1 MQDTNIPFG
10 ERDGMLLRAFEVE
23 NGLACNCVCPGCRK
37 PLNAA
42 NGGQKVIPHFR
53 HAQSEDCISGYKD
66 GVRRAAVA
74 LIAEQRR
81 LMLPGY
87 SRQVTAMTTSGHTLL
102 RDVTFQPTAITVEAV
117 ERFVDLG
124 EVVAHA
130 ALTAFGRQ
138 LLVRIKVSARAE
150 YERCQRLARI
160 FSSSVEIDLSG
171 LSLEQINDPVMF
183 EWAVLSDPNTRSWI
197 RSLRG
202 EMLEQRA
209 AKDLAVEVIAHNA
222 QWEQERSRLQAIENE
237 RREKQE
243 AEASAR
249 AIALAA
255 HRKAQLAA
263 AETQRVAGIP
273 TKDDRE
279 ERQRREELIVGQT
292 LRASQEWGGKAVEC
306 SACYILSPPGTQF
319 CLYCA
324 NETSTMSLIFV
335 PSDVMTTIH
344 FRMRSSA
351 KPDRSLR
358 MAPTLLVQPEP
369 FTMD

>member
-1 MQDTNIPFG
+1 
-10 ERDGMLLRAFEVE
+10 
-23 NGLACNCVCPGCRK
+23 
-37 PLNAA
+37 
-42 NGGQKVIPHFR
+42 
-53 HAQSEDCISGYKD
+53 
-66 GVRRAAVA
+66 
-74 LIAEQRR
+74 
-81 LMLPGY
+81 
-87 SRQVTAMTTSGHTLL
+87 MTTSGHTLL
-102 RDVTFQPTAITVEAV
+102 RNVTFQPTAITAEAV

-130 ALTAFGRQ
+130 VLTALGRQ

-150 YERCQRLARI
+150 YERYQRLARI
-160 FSSSVEIDLSG
+160 AGSSVEVDLSG
-171 LSLEQINDPVMF
+171 LSLEQINDPAVF
-183 EWAVLSDPNTRSWI
+183 ERAVLSDPDTRSWI

-209 AKDLAVEVIAHNA
+209 AKDLAAEVVAHDA
-222 QWEQERSRLQAIENE
+222 QWEQEQGRLQAIENE

-263 AETQRVAGIP
+263 AEAQRVIGIP
-273 TKDDRE
+273 AKDERGA
-279 ERQRREELIVGQT
+279 RQRREELIVGQT
-292 LRASQEWGGKAVEC
+292 LRASQEWGGRAVEC

-324 NETSTMSLIFV
+324 NENSTISLIFV
-335 PSDVMTTIH
+335 PADVMTTIQS
-344 FRMRSSA
+344 RMRSSA

-358 MAPTLLVQPEP
+358 MVPTLLVQPEP